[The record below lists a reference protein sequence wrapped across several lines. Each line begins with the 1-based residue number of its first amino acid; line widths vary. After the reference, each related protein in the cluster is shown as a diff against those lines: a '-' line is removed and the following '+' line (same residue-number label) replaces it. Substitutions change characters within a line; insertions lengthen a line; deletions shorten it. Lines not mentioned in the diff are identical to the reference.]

1 MAKGIVVETEQD
13 PVYCAKCH
21 KTIAAKNFYTYKDGS
36 KCELCKSCLTL
47 HVDNTDPETYKWLLE
62 KFDVPYIPE
71 EWNILYERAYLKD
84 PYKITG
90 QTILGKYLAKM
101 RLKRWADKTYA
112 DSESIIEERAK
123 KAEKYGT
130 AAQQQKQKI
139 EDMQKQLEEGAIT
152 QAQYDTYVA
161 VNNPDYELP
170 QVPTALD
177 GGGPA
182 RGASGGRS
190 PYPINNPGF
199 AEVKLPDIGA
209 QLTEEDKINLATK
222 WGVLYTPADW
232 VSLEKMWRDYNKSFD
247 LHNADLIN
255 GTKQLCKLELK
266 GNQALDSGDF
276 ESYSKIARA
285 SDSLRKSL
293 KFTEAQRKEEKSDAF
308 SAYGLIV
315 AFAERNNDEDY
326 IRPIDLSVDRDIV
339 DEDIRD
345 LKKYNQTLVKDDP
358 AVYKMIEQYIKKRTA
373 IEEHDE
379 DIANA
384 EDGIVK
390 LEDDDLKEY
399 TDNLN
404 KQIDIDNG
412 IDGEDD

>member
-1 MAKGIVVETEQD
+1 MAKGIVVESEQD
-13 PVYCAKCH
+13 PVYCAKCR

-112 DSESIIEERAK
+112 DSEDIIAERAK

-182 RGASGGRS
+182 RGVSGGRS

-199 AEVKLPDIGA
+199 MEVELPDIGA
-209 QLTEEDKINLATK
+209 QLTKEDKINLATK

-266 GNQALDSGDF
+266 GNQALDTGDF

-293 KFTEAQRKEEKSDAF
+293 KFKIS
-308 SAYGLIV
+308 GLCNTFPLISGV
-315 AFAERNNDEDY
+315 
-326 IRPIDLSVDRDIV
+326 I
-339 DEDIRD
+339 
-345 LKKYNQTLVKDDP
+345 
-358 AVYKMIEQYIKKRTA
+358 
-373 IEEHDE
+373 
-379 DIANA
+379 
-384 EDGIVK
+384 
-390 LEDDDLKEY
+390 
-399 TDNLN
+399 
-404 KQIDIDNG
+404 
-412 IDGEDD
+412 